1 MSSRIRRLAVF
12 ASLAFVIGPLSFTT
26 ASAQPAPGD
35 LSGLWTR
42 GPAAQSWYRPPESG
56 PGPIAN
62 LTPPPPD
69 AGGGTGTIYVGDHLN
84 PVLQPWA
91 AEEVLRKA
99 NLAQAG
105 TPEVGGQQVCRPHGV
120 PFILGLNDAVQI
132 LHTPDHFILMYA
144 REMRTR
150 IVYMNAP
157 HPDPTTLRHSQYGHS
172 VGHWEGDTLVVDTIG
187 LSDDTWTDRLGT
199 PHTESLR
206 VVERYRKLSDTEV
219 RVDFMVEDP
228 GAFTIPWHAYVG
240 YRPEEDSYT
249 EQVCAENNRDPI
261 TGLEHPI
268 PRDDTPD
275 F

>member
-1 MSSRIRRLAVF
+1 MRKPVSTSIAAIALA
-12 ASLAFVIGPLSFTT
+12 APLIALN

-42 GPAAQSWYRPPESG
+42 GPAAQSWYRPPEEG

-62 LTPPPPD
+62 LTPPAPD
-69 AGGGTGTIYVGDHLN
+69 AGGGSGNTYVGDHLN

-91 AEEVLRKA
+91 AEVVLRKA
-99 NLAQAG
+99 NAARAG
-105 TPEVGGQQVCRPHGV
+105 TPEVGGQQLCMPHGV
-120 PFILGLNDAVQI
+120 PFIVGLNDAVQF
-132 LHTPDHFILMYA
+132 LHTEDAFVLLYA
-144 REMRTR
+144 REMRPR
-150 IVYMNAP
+150 VIHMNAK
-157 HPDPTTLRHSQYGHS
+157 HSEDGRHSPYGDS

-199 PHTESLR
+199 PHTEKLR
-206 VVERYRKLSDTEV
+206 VVERYRKISDNEI

-228 GAFTIPWHAYVG
+228 GAFTIPWRAVVNYH
-240 YRPEEDSYT
+240 PEEDGYF
-249 EQVCAENNRDPI
+249 EQVCAENNRDPL
-261 TGLEHPI
+261 TNTDHPI

>member
-1 MSSRIRRLAVF
+1 MQMRTSRLAALVLF
-12 ASLAFVIGPLSFTT
+12 TFTT
-26 ASAQPAPGD
+26 GVLMPSAAAGQTPGD

-56 PGPIAN
+56 PGPVAN

-69 AGGGTGTIYVGDHLN
+69 AGGGTGTIYVGDHMN
-84 PVLQPWA
+84 PILQPWA
-91 AEEVLRKA
+91 AEIVLRKA
-99 NLAQAG
+99 NAAKAE
-105 TPEVGGQQVCRPHGV
+105 TPEVGGQQLCRPHGV

-132 LHTPDHFILMYA
+132 LHTPDHFILLYA

-150 IVYMNAP
+150 IVYMNAA
-157 HPDPTTLRHSQYGHS
+157 HPDDIIPSPYGHS
-172 VGHWEGDTLVVDTIG
+172 IAHWEGDTLVVDTIG

-199 PHTESLR
+199 PHTEKMR
-206 VVERYRKLSDTEV
+206 VVERYRKLSDAEM

-228 GAFTIPWHAYVG
+228 GAFTIPWRAIVT
-240 YRPEEDSYT
+240 YRPEEDGYT

-261 TGLEHPI
+261 SGLEHPI
-268 PRDDTPD
+268 PRDYTPD